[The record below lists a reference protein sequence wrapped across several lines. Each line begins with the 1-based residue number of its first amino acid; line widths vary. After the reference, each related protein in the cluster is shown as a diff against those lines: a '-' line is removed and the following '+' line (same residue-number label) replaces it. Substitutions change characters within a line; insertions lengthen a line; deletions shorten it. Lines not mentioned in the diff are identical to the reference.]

1 MNMSAGI
8 SGRGVQALQ
17 RSIGVARVAVAAGA
31 SGRTGL
37 RSLYQAG
44 SAKAIT
50 LLDGPAPEV
59 VFLNTSGGLTGG
71 DRLEQSLTIG
81 PGVRLSATTQTAER
95 AYRAGDGV
103 ARVRI
108 RHAVGAGG
116 HLDWLP
122 QETIL
127 FDASA
132 LERHTTIDLAE
143 GASCLMLEAVV
154 LGRAAMGE
162 TVGRLHL
169 RDRREILRAGRPV
182 HVEPLALDEDAL
194 RAGAAVLDGAR
205 AMASLVMVAPG
216 VADALGPARTA
227 LGTEGVRAGASVV
240 DGRLVVRM
248 LAADGWPLRR
258 QVLRLLAALRRGPPP
273 RVWQG

>member
-1 MNMSAGI
+1 MTTDP
-8 SGRGVQALQ
+8 ALLLHQ
-17 RSIGVARVAVAAGA
+17 WLSPSFPVGAFSYSHGLEQAVAEGAIHDAASAQDWIRTALEHGAGL
-31 SGRTGL
+31 SD
-37 RSLYQAG
+37 
-44 SAKAIT
+44 AI
-50 LLDGPAPEV
+50 LLAAAWRRGGGALDELTELARAFAP
-59 VFLNTSGGLTGG
+59 S
-71 DRLEQSLTIG
+71 
-81 PGVRLSATTQTAER
+81 AER
-95 AYRAGDGV
+95 LAEADRM
-103 ARVRI
+103 
-108 RHAVGAGG
+108 GAA
-116 HLDWLP
+116 L
-122 QETIL
+122 
-127 FDASA
+127 ASA
-132 LERHTTIDLAE
+132 LRALHGHDLPDAPYP
-143 GASCLMLEAVV
+143 VV